1 MPVPGLALRRA
12 VPGGFMPFE
21 GVARRCA
28 LYGLLDLDPLDPT
41 TSWLAR
47 EGGRS
52 IVDATDSGVPP
63 GVEDCS

>member
-1 MPVPGLALRRA
+1 
-12 VPGGFMPFE
+12 MPFE